1 MRASSNDAVAVL
13 GWGLRRYSVLFIACL
28 LLGAV
33 LAPLAVLKRATPA
46 EAHALVIAQRL
57 DMDLNALPRYG
68 EAVFNNGEVARAV
81 ATSLGDLG
89 AVNTVIPERVSL
101 LAEQDSIV
109 FRVVGRD
116 LDPQTAADLAN
127 VAAGAFVQALN
138 AVGAGAGVF
147 GLQSPAEPPDEG
159 NSSLGVVLAV
169 PVGLIAGMVLGLAVV
184 SVILVA
190 RRPVLDAV
198 DAEDVSGVAALG
210 TVTVPR
216 TRRGVFPHPE
226 DFSGLVPVCRLV
238 LKLPASTLVVISQS
252 RDASIREQVSVAMA
266 SVLTRVRDLRFVGP
280 PELQAVLA
288 EREVASGESSEPT
301 YVLDAAEA
309 QRLTLVDS
317 REPLDLVQPTE
328 ATATVLI
335 VRAGI
340 RSTALRA
347 AVVEHLGGSAEARI
361 LLVKRGH
368 RSRHGSVA
376 RQQSIGEGRQ
386 LEAAGSADK
395 G

>member
-13 GWGLRRYSVLFIACL
+13 GWGLRRYSVLFIACV

-159 NSSLGVVLAV
+159 SSSLGVVLAV
-169 PVGLIAGMVLGLAVV
+169 PVGLIAGTVLGLAVV

-198 DAEDVSGVAALG
+198 DAEDVSGVPALG

-226 DFSGLVPVCRLV
+226 EFSGLVPVCRLV

-280 PELQAVLA
+280 AELQAVLA
-288 EREVASGESSEPT
+288 EREVAFGESSEPT

-361 LLVKRGH
+361 LLVKRGR
-368 RSRHGSVA
+368 RSRHGSA
-376 RQQSIGEGRQ
+376 AQQQSVGEGRQ

>member
-13 GWGLRRYSVLFIACL
+13 GWGLRRYSVVFVACL

-46 EAHALVIAQRL
+46 EAYALVIAQRL

-89 AVNTVIPERVSL
+89 AVNNVIPERVSL

-116 LDPQTAADLAN
+116 LDPQTAANLAN
-127 VAAGAFVQALN
+127 IAAEAFVQALN

-159 NSSLGVVLAV
+159 SSSLGVMLAV
-169 PVGLIAGMVLGLAVV
+169 PVGIIAGIVLGLAAV

-198 DAEDVSGVAALG
+198 DAEDVSGVPALG

-216 TRRGVFPHPE
+216 TRRGEFPRPE
-226 DFSGLVPVCRLV
+226 EFSGLVPVCRLV
-238 LKLPASTLVVISQS
+238 LKLPTSTLVLISQS
-252 RDASIREQVSVAMA
+252 RDARLREQVSVAMA
-266 SVLTRVRDLRFVGP
+266 SVLMRVRDLRFVGP
-280 PELQAVLA
+280 PELRSVLD
-288 EREVASGESSEPT
+288 EREVSSGETSAPA
-301 YVLDAAEA
+301 YVLDEADA

-317 REPLDLVQPTE
+317 REPLDLVQPTD
-328 ATATVLI
+328 ATATVLV

-347 AVVEHLGGSAEARI
+347 AVVEHLGGSAEARV
-361 LLVKRGH
+361 LLVKRGR
-368 RSRHGSVA
+368 RSRSGSVA
-376 RQQSIGEGRQ
+376 RQDPAGESRE
-386 LEAAGSADK
+386 LEAAASADK
-395 G
+395 N

>member
-89 AVNTVIPERVSL
+89 AVNAVIPERVSL

-169 PVGLIAGMVLGLAVV
+169 PVGLIAGIVLGLAVV

-198 DAEDVSGVAALG
+198 DAEDVSGVPALG

-226 DFSGLVPVCRLV
+226 EFSGLVPVCRLV
-238 LKLPASTLVVISQS
+238 LKLPATTLVVISQS

-280 PELQAVLA
+280 AELQAVLA
-288 EREVASGESSEPT
+288 EREVASGASSEPS
-301 YVLDAAEA
+301 YVLDAEEA

-361 LLVKRGH
+361 LLVKRGN
-368 RSRHGSVA
+368 RSRRASVA